1 MAAVDVL
8 EEVFELKQKLNK
20 ATECKKVIKALKR
33 LQDLDITLDILVE
46 TGIGKTVNGFR
57 KHENASETAKKLV
70 DRWKKLVP
78 RETSSVTQD
87 DLLPDNQAF
96 KTKESNFQKENRTRL
111 PAPGKK
117 PSSVSRN
124 QGLENFDSGHKKSK
138 SSHCVKLPK
147 SGAASTSS
155 WTSKECKAR
164 KEKRYSENVT
174 VEDSST
180 ALDTVKKERCVKS
193 TKVSLETSETPEVW
207 PGDGEKSR
215 IKSNRK
221 KLLEFDSVTEEQRA
235 GARSSLKDRKPQE
248 GTSSAPVQQ
257 DSLKQKLNKKV
268 ESPCRPRSSREGKG
282 AVKDVKSAEEKE
294 GHSDDDFETP
304 AMSFESYLSYDLKSP
319 KRKKKSQAEKKSVK
333 KHKSSQH
340 KSEPTSKHTVDIKP
354 GAKHDKGTREE
365 HPKMVKTASATDVL
379 NVPAPSFMS
388 ELSPFPSHEKKAKP
402 AVPSICEVPPV
413 FTGQR
418 LNTKMQ
424 VYSGT
429 KTTFLP
435 TMMTLYQQCIR
446 ALQNNIDLLYEIGGV
461 PFEILEPVL
470 ERCTPEQLLRI
481 EECNPVYIGETDHLW
496 IKHCKKDFRN
506 HQLQEYESWREMYL
520 RLFEEREKKLKQL
533 TQSIVSAHSGKPKGR
548 QVKLAFINSV
558 AKPPRDVRRQQEIHG
573 TAGPISQPHPL
584 DKPSVKSSDSKVKTS
599 SHDLLKLS
607 NEHSST
613 CSATN
618 QEPKKLVK
626 IAPMMAKSL
635 KAFRSRLGRR

>member
-1 MAAVDVL
+1 MLYGGRTYTARTPTRARTRQFWGLIPSAVLAVRPL
-8 EEVFELKQKLNK
+8 
-20 ATECKKVIKALKR
+20 R
-33 LQDLDITLDILVE
+33 LT
-46 TGIGKTVNGFR
+46 
-57 KHENASETAKKLV
+57 ASEGGCGQC
-70 DRWKKLVP
+70 
-78 RETSSVTQD
+78 VTQD

-96 KTKESNFQKENRTRL
+96 KTKESNFQKENGTCF
-111 PAPGKK
+111 PAPEKK
-117 PSSVSRN
+117 PSSVSKN
-124 QGLENFDSGHKKSK
+124 QELENFDSGHKKSK
-138 SSHCVKLPK
+138 SSHCMKSPK

-155 WTSKECKAR
+155 WTSKKCKAR

-180 ALDTVKKERCVKS
+180 ALETVKKERCVKS
-193 TKVSLETSETPEVW
+193 TKFSLETSEIPEEVW
-207 PGDGEKSR
+207 PGNGEKSR

-235 GARSSLKDRKPQE
+235 GARSSLKDRKPQK
-248 GTSSAPVQQ
+248 GTGSAPVQQ
-257 DSLKQKLNKKV
+257 DSLKQKPNEKV
-268 ESPCRPRSSREGKG
+268 ESPCRQRTSREVKG

-319 KRKKKSQAEKKSVK
+319 KRKKKSHAEKKSVK
-333 KHKSSQH
+333 KHKSSHH
-340 KSEPTSKHTVDIKP
+340 KSEPTSKHTADIKP
-354 GAKHDKGTREE
+354 GAKHDKGTVEE
-365 HPKMVKTASATDVL
+365 RPKMVKTASATDVQ

-573 TAGPISQPHPL
+573 TAGPIAQPHPL

-626 IAPMMAKSL
+626 SKWIIL
-635 KAFRSRLGRR
+635 KTLEELELA